1 MKIKLEKKQNLIQKI
16 NKVLKNIIKNTFT
29 FIIDYLEEILFI
41 LAIIALV
48 TAGFMINTIV
58 GLIVLSIGLGIA
70 SIMVKRQKQII
81 ANIDNKK

>member
-41 LAIIALV
+41 LAIISLV
-48 TAGFMINTIV
+48 TAGFLINTII
-58 GLIVLSIGLGIA
+58 GLIVLSIGLGIS
-70 SIMVKRQKQII
+70 SIMVKKQKQII

>member
-41 LAIIALV
+41 LAIISLV
-48 TAGFMINTIV
+48 TAGFLINTII
-58 GLIVLSIGLGIA
+58 GLIVLSIGLGVA
-70 SIMVKRQKQII
+70 SIMVKKQKQII

>member
-1 MKIKLEKKQNLIQKI
+1 MKIKLEPKQNLIQKV
-16 NKVLKNIIKNTFT
+16 NKVLKNIIKNIFT

-41 LAIIALV
+41 LAIISLV
-48 TAGFMINTIV
+48 TAGFMINTII
-58 GLIVLSIGLGIA
+58 GLIVLSIGLGIS